1 MCKPHRE
8 MNSFCFDRAFSR
20 QGERV
25 SAMNHVE
32 DADDSIPPQKRTTV
46 ESSWQFAKIHK
57 QNGIFGIESIE
68 NAMELE
74 FLLLLFDVFSIYSA
88 RMSWDFVE
96 TCTTEIKRLAFSR
109 KTGTRKFILL
119 LLPSL
124 ELERE

>member
-1 MCKPHRE
+1 MILFLHKRE
-8 MNSFCFDRAFSR
+8 RLWNLRGNSRKFTSRTAF
-20 QGERV
+20 
-25 SAMNHVE
+25 
-32 DADDSIPPQKRTTV
+32 
-46 ESSWQFAKIHK
+46 
-57 QNGIFGIESIE
+57 FGIESTE

-74 FLLLLFDVFSIYSA
+74 FLLFDVFSIYSA